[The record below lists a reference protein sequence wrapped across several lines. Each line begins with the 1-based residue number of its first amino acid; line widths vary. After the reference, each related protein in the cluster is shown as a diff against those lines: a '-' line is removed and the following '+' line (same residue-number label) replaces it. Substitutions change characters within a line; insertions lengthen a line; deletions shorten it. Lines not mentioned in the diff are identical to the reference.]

1 MSMTEVDCKPFIEY
15 LAGLVSSGI
24 YARQEIS
31 TEGFLLYW
39 AALKDE
45 CDLTTFQRALMA
57 HVKDT
62 TPARTS
68 ATAHSGSV
76 VGDFFPKPADIKK
89 QIDLILQRNCNP
101 MAAWTKVELAIRQHG
116 KTRSL
121 DFQDPAIHAAIQSLG
136 GWIYLCQKLGEES
149 EYSFRRAFMESYESA
164 HVARLSGPA
173 LLLGEIDSHNLRL
186 NSEHKVRPVRI
197 GLPKPVS
204 SALLNK

>member
-1 MSMTEVDCKPFIEY
+1 MSMSDNDCSAFIGY

-31 TEGFLLYW
+31 TEGFMLYW

-45 CDLTTFQRALMA
+45 CDLVTFQRALMA

-89 QIDLILQRNCNP
+89 QIDILLQRNCNP
-101 MAAWTKVELAIRQHG
+101 QAAWSKVELAIRNHG

-121 DFQDPAIHAAIQSLG
+121 DFQDPAIHAAIQSIG
-136 GWIYLCQKLGEES
+136 GWVYLCQKLS
-149 EYSFRRAFMESYESA
+149 DDTEYTFRRAFLESYESA
-164 HVARLSGPA
+164 HVTKAAGPA

-186 NSEHKVRPVRI
+186 SKEHQVRPVVI
-197 GLPKPVS
+197 GLPKPVNT
-204 SALLNK
+204 ALLNK